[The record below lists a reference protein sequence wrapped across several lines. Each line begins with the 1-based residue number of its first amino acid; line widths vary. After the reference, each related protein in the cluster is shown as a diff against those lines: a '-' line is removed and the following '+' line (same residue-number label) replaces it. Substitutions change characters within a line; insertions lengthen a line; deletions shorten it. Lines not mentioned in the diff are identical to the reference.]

1 MTNATASNLWSSD
14 QDSVRLPAVTRPVK
28 CLLVEDSALDRSLM
42 RYSAERAGVEI
53 EFVDA
58 ATLSQARTS
67 LLNEDFDLII
77 LDQGL
82 PDGDGLDL
90 RADLCKAT
98 RNRDVPTIMVSGRDD
113 PGTEELARIAGCV
126 DFLSKQDLSPD
137 ELSRVLR
144 SVLKQADPAPDQSRF
159 EITSTEFELL
169 LQALDQTKRIR
180 RQKPLVSRLVALISE
195 LRRDLDIET
204 VEVME
209 ELSEIALML
218 WMEVDTVGDKPA
230 QPEGNTARRSA

>member
-14 QDSVRLPAVTRPVK
+14 HDSVRLPAVTKPVK
-28 CLLVEDSALDRSLM
+28 CLLVEDSAFDRSLM

-58 ATLSQARTS
+58 TTLAQARTS

-77 LDQGL
+77 LDRGL

-90 RADLCKAT
+90 RNDLGKAT

-113 PGTEELARIAGCV
+113 PDTEELARIAGCV
-126 DFLSKQDLSPD
+126 DFLAKQDLSPD

-144 SVLKQADPAPDQSRF
+144 SVLKQGDAAPDDARF
-159 EITSTEFELL
+159 EITGTEFELL

-218 WMEVDTVGDKPA
+218 WMEVDTVRAEPPR
-230 QPEGNTARRSA
+230 PEGDTLRRSA